1 MICMEYEGSVYRP
14 PSEAR
19 SLIIQVTIGC
29 ANNTCT
35 FCSMY
40 KDKKFRIRTK
50 EEIFRDL
57 REMSQL
63 YGNYPLR
70 IFLADGDALT
80 IPTGMLLEILDYI
93 RTAFPY
99 CRRVTSYATA
109 KDVVR
114 KGKEDLIRLR
124 EAGLTMVYVGAE
136 SGDETVL
143 EQIKKHVTVGE
154 MITAG
159 KLLKEA
165 GIALSLTLIS
175 GLGGR
180 KLLKEHAL
188 KSADLVTKIKP
199 EYLGF
204 LTLLLEEPAPLI
216 KEIRQGK
223 MELLTPDEV
232 VEEMRIFLNHVD
244 SQGTIFRSNH
254 PSNYISLRGTLNQ
267 DIPAMLGQL
276 DRAEEQERYRKEQ
289 YRLL

>member
-1 MICMEYEGSVYRP
+1 MEYEGSVYRP

-180 KLLKEHAL
+180 KLLEEHAL

-276 DRAEEQERYRKEQ
+276 DQAEEQERYRKEQ